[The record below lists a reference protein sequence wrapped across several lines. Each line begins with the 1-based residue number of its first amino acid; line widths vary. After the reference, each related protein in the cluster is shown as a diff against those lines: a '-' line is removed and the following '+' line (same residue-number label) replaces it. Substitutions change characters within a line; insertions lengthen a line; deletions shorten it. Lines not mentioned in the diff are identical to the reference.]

1 MPDLAWFKELP
12 LAITIC
18 DADGIILDMNDAA
31 AQVFREDGGRALI
44 GSNVLDCHHDPTRGK
59 LERMMEQQKKNIYT
73 IEKNGRKK
81 LIYQTPWYRDGQ
93 YAGFV
98 ELSMEIPFD
107 MPHFLRT

>member
-1 MPDLAWFKELP
+1 MPELSWFKELP

-18 DADGIILDMNDAA
+18 DADGILLDMNDAA
-31 AQVFREDGGRALI
+31 AKIFEADGGRALI
-44 GSNVLDCHHDPTRGK
+44 GSNLLDCHPAQARRK
-59 LERMMEQQKKNIYT
+59 LEDMMARREKNIYT

>member
-1 MPDLAWFKELP
+1 MPDLSWFKELP

-31 AQVFREDGGRALI
+31 AAVFREDGGRALI
-44 GSNVLDCHHDPTRGK
+44 GSNVLDCHPAPARGK
-59 LERMMEQQKKNIYT
+59 LERMMERREKNIYT

-107 MPHFLRT
+107 MPHFIRK